1 VASEFFFSPAS
12 VCHRA
17 VCGTDAPGEGNHGSK
32 TERTTITLFTQC
44 LCPFRQLRLPVPSR
58 SAIANVKTQKM
69 SASFF
74 QKFNSLLPRP
84 DSYHDLESYL
94 DKNPRLWS
102 LAAVAVTLSVMST
115 GAVVLFFTGKQF
127 LVVVV
132 SAVILAPFVGAAMGG
147 LITLYLKWLLQTPRP
162 ATAAPYRNQTVLL
175 LEADPSLREIIQEGL
190 TDAGFHLICSPT
202 AKHAARICRDHGD
215 LMDLLLADTNALGGR
230 PLDCLQT
237 IKVTQPDLPVLL
249 FSAYD
254 RQTLCEQ
261 DAQLLASCEF
271 LPLPFEFPHLTETI
285 HTLLQL
291 QPRPITGS
299 HTKGA

>member
-1 VASEFFFSPAS
+1 
-12 VCHRA
+12 
-17 VCGTDAPGEGNHGSK
+17 
-32 TERTTITLFTQC
+32 
-44 LCPFRQLRLPVPSR
+44 
-58 SAIANVKTQKM
+58 M
-69 SASFF
+69 SARFF

-84 DSYHDLESYL
+84 NSYHDLESYL

-102 LAAVAVTLSVMST
+102 LAALAVTTSVMST

-127 LVVVV
+127 LIIVV
-132 SAVILAPFVGAAMGG
+132 SAIVLAPFVGAGMGG
-147 LITLYLKWLLQTPRP
+147 LITIYLKWLLQSPTPNT
-162 ATAAPYRNQTVLL
+162 TAAPSRNQTVLL

-190 TDAGFHLICSPT
+190 TDAGFHLICSPS
-202 AKHAARICRDHGD
+202 AKHAARICREHGG
-215 LMDLLLADTNALGGR
+215 LIDLLLADTNALGGR

-249 FSAYD
+249 FSGYD

-261 DAQLLASCEF
+261 HAELLASCEF

-291 QPRPITGS
+291 QPRPISGS